1 MAVKTLKKKVNFA
14 YVHKLTAAVS
24 LVALVVIIA
33 AGIMGEAR
41 TITIAYR
48 ACGAMIVIGIISRV
62 VLKILCTYEEMNSG
76 KA

>member
-1 MAVKTLKKKVNFA
+1 MANKKLVKKVSFA
-14 YVHKLTAAVS
+14 YIHKLTAAVS
-24 LVALVVIIA
+24 LLALVVIIG

-48 ACGAMIVIGIISRV
+48 SCGAIIVIGIISRI

>member
-1 MAVKTLKKKVNFA
+1 MANKAVKKKVNFA

-24 LVALVVIIA
+24 IIALVVITG
-33 AGIMGEAR
+33 AGIIGEAR
-41 TITIAYR
+41 TTTIAYR
-48 ACGAMIVIGIISRV
+48 ACGAIIVIGIISRI

>member
-1 MAVKTLKKKVNFA
+1 MVNNKLKRKVSFA

-24 LVALVVIIA
+24 LLALVVIIA
-33 AGIMGEAR
+33 AGIMGEAK

-48 ACGAMIVIGIISRV
+48 ACAAIIVIGVISRM

>member
-1 MAVKTLKKKVNFA
+1 MVTKKLKKKVSFA
-14 YVHKLTAAVS
+14 YIHKLTAAVS
-24 LVALVVIIA
+24 LLALVVIIA

-48 ACGAMIVIGIISRV
+48 ACAAIIIIGIISRI
-62 VLKILCTYEEMNSG
+62 VLKILCTNEEMNSG